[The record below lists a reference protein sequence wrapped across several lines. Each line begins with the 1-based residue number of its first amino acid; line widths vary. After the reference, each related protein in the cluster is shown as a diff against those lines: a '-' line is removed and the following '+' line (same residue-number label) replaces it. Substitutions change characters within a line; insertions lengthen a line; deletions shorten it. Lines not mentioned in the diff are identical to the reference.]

1 MPSSVISPRKIQADD
16 PKSKQLVIMADKPTA
31 VECRKRTRPTK
42 GIPPF
47 LRSIF
52 DKGNLANVV
61 KNACSLPPVLNNI
74 SSLNFRSAI
83 RCSSSPSFLAVAGG
97 PNRLV
102 RPLSDRSLKKGGR
115 REGGRG
121 REEFEA
127 GIN

>member
-31 VECRKRTRPTK
+31 VKCRKRTRPTK

-52 DKGNLANVV
+52 DKRNLANVV

-83 RCSSSPSFLAVAGG
+83 RCSSPPSFLAVAGALIG
-97 PNRLV
+97 SFV
-102 RPLSDRSLKKGGR
+102 RSQI
-115 REGGRG
+115 EV
-121 REEFEA
+121 
-127 GIN
+127 